1 MAILIEMTQLSPTM
15 TEGTV
20 VSWIKKAGDSIS
32 PGDILA
38 EVETDK
44 AVMEMESYDSG
55 TLLAILAEPGTKV
68 GVGLP
73 LAILGEKGEDVSQLI
88 KEAKEKLASKSKTSP
103 EPASIAKP
111 NIDSQNKQEPPI
123 KEETIPKQAVQ
134 EKESNPENIAT
145 NIKSNPLSSSSNQP
159 RQEVR
164 MNTGR
169 ILASPLAKSLAIE
182 KSIDLKYLNGSGPG
196 GRILQRDIY
205 SYIES
210 GGQKHTVSYG
220 EVAHDKS
227 IPVSG
232 MRKIIAERLTSSKQ
246 NLPHF
251 YLNIEIDAE
260 PLVEYREK
268 INEALE
274 ALFKAEERET
284 QPSSDET
291 DKIGSIKSRPSR
303 ISINDLIVKAT
314 ALSIEKHPKVN
325 ASWQGETILEKGSI
339 DIGIA
344 VSIEDGLLTP
354 VLRNA
359 NQMRLD
365 RLSTEI
371 RSLASRAK
379 NRKLKPEEYTGSSF
393 TISNLGMYGIQFF
406 TAIIN
411 EPESAI
417 LAVGSVEEKPVVK
430 NGSIVPGKTLSLTLS
445 CDHRVIDG
453 AEGAKFLGS
462 LRRFLEVPEL
472 LAT

>member
-20 VSWIKKAGDSIS
+20 VSWIKKEGDSIS

-55 TLLAILAEPGTKV
+55 TLLTILAEPGSKV

-73 LAILGEKGEDVSQLI
+73 LAILGEKGEDITQLI
-88 KEAKEKLASKSKTSP
+88 KEAKEKLASKPESTLEPTSNLKPSSDSQEKPSKNETTSKT
-103 EPASIAKP
+103 I
-111 NIDSQNKQEPPI
+111 
-123 KEETIPKQAVQ
+123 VQ
-134 EKESNPENIAT
+134 EKLAT
-145 NIKSNPLSSSSNQP
+145 NQKSNPLPSSSSKSKK
-159 RQEVR
+159 EVSV
-164 MNTGR
+164 NTGR

-182 KSIDLKYLNGSGPG
+182 KSIDLKNLNGSGPG

-210 GGQKHTVSYG
+210 GGQKSTVSYG
-220 EVAHDKS
+220 EVIQDKT
-227 IPVSG
+227 IAVSG
-232 MRKIIAERLTSSKQ
+232 MRKVIAERLSSSKQ

-260 PLVEYREK
+260 PLVGYRERL
-268 INEALE
+268 NEALK
-274 ALFKAEERET
+274 AQFKAEEKEAP
-284 QPSSDET
+284 PSSDEN
-291 DKIGSIKSRPSR
+291 DKSSSEKPQPTR

-314 ALSIEKHPKVN
+314 ALAIEKHPKVN
-325 ASWQGETILEKGSI
+325 SSWQGETILEKGSI

-354 VLRNA
+354 VLRNV

-365 RLSTEI
+365 KISTQI

-379 NRKLKPEEYTGSSF
+379 DRKLKPEEYTGSSF

-417 LAVGSVEEKPVVK
+417 LAVGGIEEKPVVK

-445 CDHRVIDG
+445 CDHRVVDG

-462 LRRFLEVPEL
+462 LRRYLEVPEL